1 MDPLKFLQENPTPS
15 ETPFPEAEFQGRIA
29 KVRSLMAD
37 AGIEVLLVTHLPNL
51 YYLTG
56 YNTIIPNRYACLILP
71 IEGSPTIHIA
81 DVELGAVF
89 ATGWIRDVEL
99 YHYYDAARAM
109 DLLGGILK
117 DKGLDSKAIGVETGV
132 SGLHV
137 NQYQRLTET
146 LPNASFI
153 DASRLVYQ
161 VRKTK
166 SAAEIEYM
174 REAGR
179 LTVLGVEAAMA
190 EIAPGKT
197 DNDLSAACHEAMIRA
212 GSEYFTKWQNIM
224 TGHRTGFHHSFH
236 ARFPI
241 APGDLVYMELGAS
254 YKRYDA
260 LMMRSASLGPPDDL
274 TLRMTDAMLRTF
286 DVLTS
291 NIRPGRT
298 CHDVAMEA
306 KKAVGSVAEEAF
318 FIENFGY
325 SVGIGVPSIWGE
337 DLIFI
342 AEGVDEPL
350 LPGMT
355 FHTPLT
361 IHVPGKRG
369 VGFSE
374 TVLVTETGWESLTAQ
389 ERSLRVV
396 PL

>member
-1 MDPLKFLQENPTPS
+1 M
-15 ETPFPEAEFQGRIA
+15 
-29 KVRSLMAD
+29 
-37 AGIEVLLVTHLPNL
+37 
-51 YYLTG
+51 
-56 YNTIIPNRYACLILP
+56 
-71 IEGSPTIHIA
+71 
-81 DVELGAVF
+81 F

-137 NQYQRLTET
+137 NQHRRLTET
-146 LPNASFI
+146 LSNASFI
-153 DASRLVYQ
+153 DASRLVYE

-254 YKRYDA
+254 YKRYDT
-260 LMMRSASLGPPDDL
+260 LMMRTASLGPPDDL

>member
-15 ETPFPEAEFQGRIA
+15 ELPFPEEEFQGRIT
-29 KVRSLMAD
+29 KVRKLMGE
-37 AGIEVLLVTHLPNL
+37 AGIDVLLVTHLPNL

-56 YNTIIPNRYACLILP
+56 YNTIIPNRYACLALP
-71 IEGSPTIHIA
+71 MESDPTIHIA
-81 DVELGAVF
+81 DVELGAVY
-89 ATGWIRDVEL
+89 ATGWVRDVEL

-109 DLLGGILK
+109 DLLAGIVE
-117 DKGLDSKAIGVETGV
+117 GRGWESKAIGVETGV

-137 NQYQRLTET
+137 NQHRRLTEM
-146 LPNASFI
+146 LPSATFV
-153 DASRLVYQ
+153 DASRLVYE
-161 VRKTK
+161 VRKSK
-166 SAAEIEYM
+166 SAAEIEYI

-190 EIAPGKT
+190 EIGPGKT
-197 DNDLSAACHEAMIRA
+197 DNDLSAACHEVMIRG

-224 TGHRTGFHHSFH
+224 TGHRSGFHHSFH

-241 APGDLVYMELGAS
+241 APGDLIYMELGAS
-254 YKRYDA
+254 YRRYDA
-260 LMMRSASLGPPDDL
+260 LMMRTATLGEPDDL
-274 TLRMTDAMLRTF
+274 TKRMADAMLRTF

-291 NIRPGRT
+291 NIKPGRT
-298 CHDVAMEA
+298 AHDVAMEA
-306 KKAVGSVAEEAF
+306 KKAVGPVTEEAF

-325 SVGIGVPSIWGE
+325 SIGIGVPSIWGE

-350 LPGMT
+350 QPGMV

-361 IHVPGKRG
+361 IHVPGQRG

-374 TVLVTETGWESLTAQ
+374 TVLVTESGWESLTAQ

-396 PL
+396 PV

>member
-15 ETPFPEAEFQGRIA
+15 ETPFEEAEFQSRIA
-29 KVRSLMAD
+29 KVRGLMGD

-56 YNTIIPNRYACLILP
+56 YNTIIPNRYACLVLP
-71 IEGSPTIHIA
+71 IEGSPMIHIA

-99 YHYYDAARAM
+99 YHYYDAAQAM
-109 DLLGGILK
+109 DLLAGILR
-117 DKGLDSKAIGVETGV
+117 DRGLDSKAIGTETGV
-132 SGLHV
+132 SGIYV
-137 NQYQRLTET
+137 NQHRRLTEM

-153 DASRLVYQ
+153 DASRLVYS
-161 VRKTK
+161 VRKSK
-166 SAAEIEYM
+166 SAAEIEYI

-179 LTVLGVEAAMA
+179 LTVLGVEAAMG
-190 EIAPGKT
+190 EIGLGKT

-224 TGHRTGFHHSFH
+224 TGHRSGFHHSFH

-241 APGDLVYMELGAS
+241 SPGDVIYMELGAS

-260 LMMRSASLGPPDDL
+260 LMMRTATLGEPDDL
-274 TLRMTDAMLRTF
+274 TKRMADAMLRTF
-286 DVLTS
+286 EALTS
-291 NIRPGRT
+291 NIQPGRT
-298 CHDVAMEA
+298 AHDVAMEA
-306 KKAVGSVAEEAF
+306 KKAVGPITEEAF

-325 SVGIGVPSIWGE
+325 SIGIGVPSIWGE

-350 LPGMT
+350 EPGMV

-361 IHVPGKRG
+361 IHVPGQRG

-396 PL
+396 PV

>member
-1 MDPLKFLQENPTPS
+1 M
-15 ETPFPEAEFQGRIA
+15 
-29 KVRSLMAD
+29 
-37 AGIEVLLVTHLPNL
+37 
-51 YYLTG
+51 
-56 YNTIIPNRYACLILP
+56 
-71 IEGSPTIHIA
+71 
-81 DVELGAVF
+81 
-89 ATGWIRDVEL
+89 
-99 YHYYDAARAM
+99 
-109 DLLGGILK
+109 
-117 DKGLDSKAIGVETGV
+117 

-137 NQYQRLTET
+137 NQHRRLTET

-153 DASRLVYQ
+153 DASRLIYE

-179 LTVLGVEAAMA
+179 LTVLGIEAAMA

-342 AEGVDEPL
+342 AEGVDEPPLAGYDLPHSAHHPRAGEAGCRLQRNRPGHRDRVGVTDCPRKGLCGWFPSDVSAIQKGEDVARPAPQAPVRHCHSRGRGSRPCHRL
-350 LPGMT
+350 LPRAAGY
-355 FHTPLT
+355 HKRRRPGQRVSWGWCQCSIHRHYQGLT
-361 IHVPGKRG
+361 
-369 VGFSE
+369 
-374 TVLVTETGWESLTAQ
+374 T
-389 ERSLRVV
+389 
-396 PL
+396 

>member
-37 AGIEVLLVTHLPNL
+37 AGIEALLVTHLPNL

-137 NQYQRLTET
+137 NQHRRLTET

-153 DASRLVYQ
+153 DASRLVYE

-254 YKRYDA
+254 YKRYDTSDDA
-260 LMMRSASLGPPDDL
+260 HRIPRPAGRPDAKNDRRHASHIRRPDLQHKARPHLPRRCNGGEEGCRFRSRGGLFHRELRLLRGHRSAFDLGRRPDL
-274 TLRMTDAMLRTF
+274 HRRR
-286 DVLTS
+286 VWTS
-291 NIRPGRT
+291 
-298 CHDVAMEA
+298 
-306 KKAVGSVAEEAF
+306 
-318 FIENFGY
+318 
-325 SVGIGVPSIWGE
+325 PSCR
-337 DLIFI
+337 
-342 AEGVDEPL
+342 A
-350 LPGMT
+350 
-355 FHTPLT
+355 
-361 IHVPGKRG
+361 
-369 VGFSE
+369 
-374 TVLVTETGWESLTAQ
+374 
-389 ERSLRVV
+389 
-396 PL
+396 

>member
-37 AGIEVLLVTHLPNL
+37 AGIEALLVTHLPNL

-137 NQYQRLTET
+137 NQHRRLTET

-153 DASRLVYQ
+153 DASRLVYE

-254 YKRYDA
+254 YKRYDT
-260 LMMRSASLGPPDDL
+260 LMMRTASLGPPDDL

-286 DVLTS
+286 RRADLQHKA
-291 NIRPGRT
+291 RPHLPRRCNG
-298 CHDVAMEA
+298 
-306 KKAVGSVAEEAF
+306 GEE
-318 FIENFGY
+318 GCR
-325 SVGIGVPSIWGE
+325 
-337 DLIFI
+337 L
-342 AEGVDEPL
+342 
-350 LPGMT
+350 
-355 FHTPLT
+355 
-361 IHVPGKRG
+361 
-369 VGFSE
+369 
-374 TVLVTETGWESLTAQ
+374 
-389 ERSLRVV
+389 RS
-396 PL
+396 